1 MRWHLSLL
9 FSTLLQ
15 VGLLQT
21 GVVASTASVHDSS
34 WQPEYVLHVTFET
47 ITMNCEQRESVV
59 FNGTTPG
66 PALYLKEGKT
76 TWVRVY
82 NDMSDLNFTVHW
94 HGLTMRTA
102 PFSDGTPI
110 VSQWPI
116 APGRFF
122 DYEIHPEVGDAGTY
136 FYHSHMG
143 FQAVTAHGL
152 LIVEDQDEPPYKYA
166 GDIPVVFADWY
177 MKSDEEIETGLTSIP
192 FKWSGEPDALVFNDR
207 TGNKSFADAPDD
219 SCKPYIIDVEP
230 STTYRVRFVGGTA
243 ISFVHFGIEGHPN
256 LTVIAADGLYSKPAV
271 TDHMQIGSG
280 QRFDVLLTTKSE
292 EEIEAD
298 GKNGQYWF
306 RFESRGR
313 PEDMGGYALLQYS
326 TSGSKENTRRNA
338 VRGHRSSNPRD
349 GKFSALPQFPD
360 KPPVVL
366 PPDGKSITQ
375 WLEYNLEPL
384 NTTSRFPKL
393 EEVTR
398 TLYITVNQDVI
409 NGTYEGGTVNG
420 ALVWEQ
426 NKLPWTEVEA
436 QKLHYI
442 PYLIRAYIQGKTPDY
457 KAALANHGW
466 DPKTR
471 AFPALVGEV
480 LDIVWQSNSGPT
492 GGFEYHPMHAHG
504 EHYWDLGSGN
514 GTYDAVA
521 NEKHFKNHTPMKRDT
536 TMLHRYESKGPDN
549 TTSGWRAW
557 RIRVTEDNVGAWM
570 MHCHILQHM
579 IMGMQTVWV
588 FGDAVS
594 ILREI
599 PPPYISGYLEYGG
612 NAYGNETVDPLV
624 LEYYTE

>member
-1 MRWHLSLL
+1 MRRPLSLL
-9 FSTLLQ
+9 PSLLLQ
-15 VGLLQT
+15 VGLLHT
-21 GVVASTASVHDSS
+21 GAVATTASIHDES
-34 WQPEYVLHVTFET
+34 WQPEYVLRATFEN
-47 ITMNCEQRESVV
+47 ITMNCEERESVL

-66 PALYLKEGKT
+66 PALYLKEGET

-82 NDMSDLNFTVHW
+82 NDMSDLNITVHW

-110 VSQWPI
+110 VAQWPI

-152 LIVEDQDEPPYKYA
+152 LIVEDQDEPPYEYDD
-166 GDIPVVFADWY
+166 DIPVVFADWY
-177 MKSDEEIETGLTSIP
+177 MKSDEEVETGLTSKP

-207 TGNKSFADAPDD
+207 TGNKSFEDAPDD

-230 STTYRVRFVGGTA
+230 STTYRFRFVGGTA
-243 ISFVHFGIEGHPN
+243 ISFVHFGIEDHSN
-256 LTVIAADGLYSKPAV
+256 LTVISADGLYTRPAC
-271 TDHMQIGSG
+271 TDRIQIGSG

-292 EEIEAD
+292 EELDDD
-298 GKNGQYWF
+298 GKDGQYWF

-313 PEDMGGYALLQYS
+313 PEDMGGYALLQY
-326 TSGSKENTRRNA
+326 NTD
-338 VRGHRSSNPRD
+338 SSNSKRDSVNGKRSPNARD
-349 GKFSALPQFPD
+349 GQHKSNLPKFPD
-360 KPPVVL
+360 KPPVKL
-366 PPDGKSITQ
+366 PPDGKSIPN
-375 WLEYNLEPL
+375 WLEYTLSPL
-384 NTTSRFPKL
+384 NTTYKFPTL
-393 EEVTR
+393 DEVTR
-398 TLYITVNQDVI
+398 TLYVTVNQDII
-409 NGTYEGGTVNG
+409 NGSYNGGTIDG
-420 ALVWEQ
+420 SLVWES
-426 NKLPWTEVEA
+426 NNLSWTEVEA
-436 QKLHYI
+436 QKLHYT
-442 PYLIRAYIQGKTPDY
+442 PYLIQAYVEGKTPDY
-457 KAALANHGW
+457 QAALDNKGW
-466 DPKTR
+466 DPSTR

-521 NEKHFKNHTPMKRDT
+521 NEEKFKNYTPMKRDT
-536 TMLHRYESKGPDN
+536 TMLHRYASEAADN

-599 PPPYISGYLEYGG
+599 PPPYISGYLDYGG
-612 NAYGNETVDPLV
+612 NAYGSETDDPLV